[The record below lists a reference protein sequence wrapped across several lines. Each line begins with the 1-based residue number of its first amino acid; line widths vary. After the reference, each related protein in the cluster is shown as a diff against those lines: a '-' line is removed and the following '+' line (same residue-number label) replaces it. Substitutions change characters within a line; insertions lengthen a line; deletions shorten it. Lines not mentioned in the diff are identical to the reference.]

1 MMRASLDVMKNVLRD
16 GATFARCDK
25 IPLGD
30 DAGCAK
36 FRRDAP
42 NFVEMRQI
50 SSKCTNWQGEMCR
63 DDAGS
68 ARMLANLLYSSPC
81 ALVVADAT
89 QPDHP
94 IVYVNSMFE
103 LKTGYSAPEV
113 LGKNCRFLQ
122 APPGPQHY
130 CKKQQL

>member
-1 MMRASLDVMKNVLRD
+1 ME
-16 GATFARCDK
+16 G
-25 IPLGD
+25 
-30 DAGCAK
+30 
-36 FRRDAP
+36 
-42 NFVEMRQI
+42 
-50 SSKCTNWQGEMCR
+50 GEVCR

-103 LKTGYSAPEV
+103 LKTGYSGAEV

-122 APPGPQHY
+122 APPGPQLSASAPSGGRSSFPHS
-130 CKKQQL
+130 